1 VRYTAKKIVLTA
13 TLVCSAEAWADKQ
26 LAQKVQKVRETID
39 EDIGLVEATLPEA
52 GAKISRILA
61 LAQTLSKR
69 DIGSAEVFVNL
80 ARGKAQTS
88 HEMLAVVDNLSA
100 QIIPLDRMATT
111 PDDDLDSIREEY
123 VDNDVISAQLKRSIS
138 GGRYLEAVR
147 TFLGSYGKL
156 PAMHAPELNRQLL
169 AVAFRRLNK
178 ADEYKKVLESLLA
191 NYPLSLESVWAMN
204 EFQNA
209 NCKQSPFA
217 GSGFA
222 LSESTLARIAA
233 NDVGDTGGRTFVL
246 MNLNLAKTM
255 RGGRA
260 RNLTEIEKFAFL
272 VRARYY
278 EDAETL
284 SQEIAQ
290 RGDMQPK
297 ERARH
302 LLLTARVKQELRKTE
317 ESVIALIRYAHEFPS
332 ASDIPEV
339 MFEIATRYMHK
350 RDYAEAAAMFKK
362 IGIAKRTKKPA
373 RWFEFW
379 NHFLAGDFE
388 SAKVLLERRGYLEVI
403 DEKQPGAYEYWYG
416 RVLEKLGDED
426 GAKSK
431 YREVAERHPTSFYAF
446 LSANRDSTVSELL
459 TSGSRVA
466 QLQQTSQR
474 YLAINEEVIQA
485 SALTDS
491 IGSTIDFGL
500 NGIIDPAL
508 PNVLLA
514 SSDSEGGN
522 VYEPR
527 TTLNFGMKDAALIT
541 PFWNLV
547 NLSSDAGIKNPY
559 LIYSVMKA
567 ESQFKPTAV
576 SGVGALGLLQIM
588 PATGA
593 RLARDIGDE
602 SYRIGE
608 LRNPNINV
616 VYGSIYLN
624 KLSSYYGS
632 LPLVIAAYNAGP
644 MAVNRWVSEYGDCDI
659 DVFLELI
666 PYRETRKYVR
676 SVLANYLNYERKFKA
691 SVPKH
696 DVQKLPTNLPDI
708 RNIF

>member
-1 VRYTAKKIVLTA
+1 VIHWSKKLLLLSVLMHQATAL
-13 TLVCSAEAWADKQ
+13 ADRQ
-26 LAQKVQKVRETID
+26 LAQKVQKVRETVD

-61 LAQTLSKR
+61 LAQSLSKR

-111 PDDDLDSIREEY
+111 PDDDLDNIREEY
-123 VDNDVISAQLKRSIS
+123 VDNDVISAQLKRAIS

-147 TFLGSYGKL
+147 VFLGSYGKL

-169 AVAFRRLNK
+169 AVAFKRLHK
-178 ADEYKKVLESLLA
+178 TDEYKKVLESLLA
-191 NYPLSLESVWAMN
+191 NYPLSQESVWAMT

-209 NCKQSPFA
+209 RCQPSTALAEQF
-217 GSGFA
+217 S

-246 MNLNLAKTM
+246 MNLNLARTM
-255 RGGRA
+255 RGGKSRV
-260 RNLTEIEKFAFL
+260 LTDIEKLAFL
-272 VRARYY
+272 VRTRLY
-278 EDAETL
+278 EDAENL
-284 SQEIAQ
+284 SNEIAIK
-290 RGDMQPK
+290 GDLQPK
-297 ERARH
+297 ERGRH
-302 LLLTARVKQELRKTE
+302 LLLTARIKQELRKTD
-317 ESVIALIRYAHEFPS
+317 ESAISLIRYVHEFPS

-350 RDYAEAAAMFKK
+350 RNYADAAALFQK
-362 IGIAKRTKKPA
+362 IGVAKRTKKPA

-379 NHFLAGDFE
+379 NHFLAGEFE
-388 SAKVLLERRGYLEVI
+388 TAKVIIERRGYLEVI
-403 DEKQPGAYEYWYG
+403 DDKQPGAHEYWHG
-416 RVLEKLGDED
+416 RVLEQLGDEAA
-426 GAKSK
+426 AKSK
-431 YREVAERHPTSFYAF
+431 YRQVAERHPTSFYAF
-446 LSANRDSTVSELL
+446 LSANRDDTVSEML
-459 TSGSRVA
+459 TRGSRIA
-466 QLQQTSQR
+466 QVQQSSQR

-485 SALTDS
+485 SSLGDS
-491 IGSTIDFGL
+491 IGTTIDFGL
-500 NGIIDPAL
+500 NGMNDPAMS
-508 PNVLLA
+508 NVLLA
-514 SSDSEGGN
+514 SSN
-522 VYEPR
+522 ANTFEPR
-527 TTLNFGMKDAALIT
+527 TTINFGLKDAALIT
-541 PFWNLV
+541 PFWNV
-547 NLSSDAGIKNPY
+547 VSMSSDAGIKNPY

-644 MAVNRWVSEYGDCDI
+644 IAVNRWVSEYGDCDI